1 MYDYFSRFFFNYIF
15 SMFVIKLLQMFN
27 SIVTA
32 NYNNNLKSYFIVYL
46 NFANLSVDSPSE

>member
-1 MYDYFSRFFFNYIF
+1 
-15 SMFVIKLLQMFN
+15 MFVIKLLQMFN